1 MELEQEGIF
10 LGLIKMSLIQ
20 ENRKEARMQD
30 LNSNSFEFNWNGFE
44 LGLDKRKVQ
53 KMFEFLGELRKMMK
67 ELLDKVSGQEV
78 R

>member
-30 LNSNSFEFNWNGFE
+30 LNSNSFEYHSNGFE
-44 LGLDKRKVQ
+44 LGLGLVWL
-53 KMFEFLGELRKMMK
+53 KMLRFK
-67 ELLDKVSGQEV
+67 EEPQ
-78 R
+78 